1 MELEADTHTLSWI
14 ASKRDSST
22 AHSSIITDS
31 ISLLQKENSGM
42 GRPDWHVTMLDI
54 HLGRRLREHCTE
66 HAEVNQN
73 DRADGLA
80 GKATFT
86 SGLRLGRSEVL
97 RSLRHYLRAQSQ
109 GHHNHQSPRG
119 RRERR
124 RKTKRSTIFL
134 GRTRK
139 GHRSS
144 DQRRNSFKGNTEENS
159 ERRGRAHAGFPKH
172 VNTLLN

>member
-1 MELEADTHTLSWI
+1 MELEADTHTLRWI

-22 AHSSIITDS
+22 AHASIITDS

-86 SGLRLGRSEVL
+86 SDLRLGRSEVL

-109 GHHNHQSPRG
+109 GHHNHRSPRG

-124 RKTKRSTIFL
+124 RKTKHSTIYSHPYFE
-134 GRTRK
+134 RTRK
-139 GHRSS
+139 G
-144 DQRRNSFKGNTEENS
+144 QRRNFHRQTSEN
-159 ERRGRAHAGFPKH
+159 RWRTRMDFHKDAI
-172 VNTLLN
+172 LN